1 MTVQKK
7 HASRNP
13 RHRAPARKPSRLTSS
28 SQPSA
33 ADRRLE
39 ELAET
44 LNIMMP
50 ELSARVAAIE
60 HLLIEKRI
68 GTRDDLIRS
77 REFVDSRQTQQ

>member
-1 MTVQKK
+1 MTAQKK
-7 HASRNP
+7 HARRSP
-13 RHRAPARKPSRLTSS
+13 RDRAPARKPSRLASS

-33 ADRRLE
+33 ADHRLE

-60 HLLIEKRI
+60 HLLLEKRI
-68 GTRDDLIRS
+68 CTRDDLIRS
-77 REFVDSRQTQQ
+77 REFVDSRRTQQ